1 MNTKTCGCCD
11 TSRSNNQFYKSPI
24 DGKFLPICKTC
35 TNEKLRKY
43 TKEMGNDC
51 AGFWLVL
58 AELGIPFLKDYWI
71 KVESLVTAA
80 GNNRR
85 PDLVLA
91 YLRFLNE
98 ENKKVNGFWES
109 DVMLDMLV
117 DSAVVREETEFLD
130 LNEQKKIW
138 GKFATADGQLDIESY
153 TFLNETFEDY
163 TKDLLDLDANL
174 EKRYRD
180 LAKAELRKRKADE
193 SGDIQEI
200 KNAQSILNS
209 QLSLLK
215 LNEFKS
221 HQKTDEQLA
230 FEKRVAM
237 IEYTKPSECE
247 DLKVY
252 LDMVGYEKD
261 KGILMRSLR
270 NAIAGTRDY
279 PEIPKEELG

>member
-24 DGKFLPICKTC
+24 DGKLLPICKTC
-35 TNEKLRKY
+35 ANEKLRKY

-117 DSAVVREETEFLD
+117 DSIVVREEAEILD
-130 LNEQKKIW
+130 LNEQKKVW
-138 GKFATADGQLDIESY
+138 GNFTTVDGQLDIESY

-163 TKDLLDLDANL
+163 TKDLVNMDINL

-180 LAKAELRKRKADE
+180 LAKCELRLRKANE
-193 SGDIQEI
+193 SGDGVEI
-200 KNAQSILNS
+200 SKAQDSLKKILDML
-209 QLSLLK
+209 QLS
-215 LNEFKS
+215 NFKA
-221 HQKTDEQLA
+221 QDTDERKQFIDRIA
-230 FEKRVAM
+230 WM
-237 IEYTKPSECE
+237 IEETEPAEEE
-247 DLKVY
+247 DEEKY
-252 LDMVGYEKD
+252 RDISGYEK
-261 KGILMRSLR
+261 IYNSWMRSMQNILL
-270 NAIAGTRDY
+270 GERDY
-279 PEIPKEELG
+279 PNIPEEEK